1 MKDRGTS
8 GQNYSVFNHHV
19 KVILGDLNYKIDLD
33 SPTVKKLIAS
43 KDYEKLHRYEEFS
56 TFAQKDSE
64 IMRDF

>member
-1 MKDRGTS
+1 
-8 GQNYSVFNHHV
+8 V

-33 SPTVKKLIAS
+33 SLTVKKLIAS
-43 KDYEKLHRYEEFS
+43 KDYEKLHRYEEFT